1 MENFRRGLLGR
12 VSMSPSRP
20 ETEGSAMTDPGSTRR
35 RRFAVDVRL
44 VIGLLLVA
52 ASVAAVTLLVGAAD
66 TRVSVYAAAEAL
78 VPGDRVDADD
88 LVERSVALDGAE
100 ELYLGV
106 DDVPADGFVV
116 AQPVAAGQ
124 LVPMS
129 AAGSADGQ
137 RATSLVL
144 QLAGPVST
152 VVETGA
158 LVDVWGVATL
168 ADTAPGESDTGTP
181 VVLVSQAPVV
191 RVLDDETLIAGAG
204 GAVSTVEVLVPRS
217 RVARLL
223 QAIARGDALAVVPS
237 GLPLGSS

>member
-1 MENFRRGLLGR
+1 
-12 VSMSPSRP
+12 MSDQTP
-20 ETEGSAMTDPGSTRR
+20 R
-35 RRFAVDVRL
+35 RRFALDVRL

-66 TRVSVYAAAEAL
+66 TRVTVYAAGEAL
-78 VPGDRVDADD
+78 APGDRIDADD

-100 ELYLGV
+100 ELYLRVGS
-106 DDVPADGFVV
+106 VPVEGFVV

-124 LVPMS
+124 LVPVS
-129 AAGSADGQ
+129 AAGSVDGQ

-152 VVETGA
+152 VVETGS
-158 LVDVWGVATL
+158 LVDVWGVTL
-168 ADTAPGESDTGTP
+168 LEGGETGTP
-181 VVLVSQAPVV
+181 VVLASQATVV
-191 RVLDDETLIAGAG
+191 RVLEDETLIAGAG
-204 GAVSTVEVLVPRS
+204 GAASTVEVLVPRT

-237 GLPLGSS
+237 GLPLGAS

>member
-1 MENFRRGLLGR
+1 
-12 VSMSPSRP
+12 
-20 ETEGSAMTDPGSTRR
+20 MTDPGSAPR
-35 RRFAVDVRL
+35 RRFALDLRL

-52 ASVAAVTLLVGAAD
+52 ASVGAVTLLVGAAD
-66 TRVSVYAAAEAL
+66 TRVTVYAAGEAL
-78 VPGDRVDADD
+78 APGDRIDAGD

-100 ELYLGV
+100 DLYLRVGA
-106 DDVPADGFVV
+106 VPDDGFVV

-124 LVPMS
+124 LVPLS
-129 AAGSADGQ
+129 AAGSVDGQ

-152 VVETGA
+152 VVEPGS
-158 LVDVWGVATL
+158 LVDVWGVTL
-168 ADTAPGESDTGTP
+168 LDGAAVGEPSTGTP
-181 VVLVSQAPVV
+181 LVLASQATVV
-191 RVLDDETLIAGAG
+191 RVLEDDALVSGAG
-204 GAVSTVEVLVPRS
+204 GAASTVEVLVPRS